1 MSALTLKIVTP
12 DGNDRMIECDSVT
25 LWMAAD
31 TKGRQEGSIGIR
43 KGHADA
49 VIALGNGPLEA
60 RQDGKALFSARTEGG
75 FATVLGNTITV
86 ITNHLTE
93 NPSDL

>member
-12 DGNDRMIECDSVT
+12 DGNDRVISCDSVT
-25 LWMAAD
+25 LWMSAD
-31 TKGRQEGSIGIR
+31 SKGRQEGSIGIR
-43 KGHADA
+43 KGHTEA

-60 RQDGKALFSARTEGG
+60 HQEGKLIFSARSEGG
-75 FATVLGNTITV
+75 FATVLNDTITV

-93 NPSDL
+93 NSSDL

>member
-31 TKGRQEGSIGIR
+31 SKGKQEGSIGIR
-43 KGHADA
+43 RGHTEA

-60 RQDGKALFSARTEGG
+60 HQEGQLTFSARSEGG
-75 FATVLGNTITV
+75 FATVLNNTITV
-86 ITNHLTE
+86 ITNHLAE
-93 NPSDL
+93 KLPD